1 MSDESKDLTGNIS
14 KPGVEPVRQPPSGL
28 GEPIPAKASAPKT
41 LILGVGNLLS
51 SDEGVG
57 IHVIQRLQAEYQ
69 FPEEVQLLDG
79 GTLGMDLLFY
89 LENVRNLLIID
100 AVETGQPPG
109 TLMRLAGEEVPA
121 YFSLKMSPHQVG
133 VPDMLF
139 AAKLR
144 DMYPE
149 EVVLWGVQPA
159 TLDIG
164 LELSPPV
171 AAQVEPLVEKVVE
184 ELERWGLMVRR
195 R

>member
-1 MSDESKDLTGNIS
+1 MSDKTST
-14 KPGVEPVRQPPSGL
+14 PQ
-28 GEPIPAKASAPKT
+28 T
-41 LILGVGNLLS
+41 LILGVGNLLA

-89 LENVRNLLIID
+89 LENVRRLLLID

-109 TLMRLAGEEVPA
+109 TLIRLAGEEVPA

-149 EVVLWGVQPA
+149 EVVLLGVQPGS
-159 TLDIG
+159 LEIG

-171 AAQVEPLVEKVVE
+171 AGQFEALVGKVIE
-184 ELERWGLMVRR
+184 ELARWGVRVKR